1 MDYESARLNMIESQV
16 RPNGISDRRIMAAMQ
31 DVPREHFVPE
41 RFRAIAYMDGDVPL
55 SAARH
60 EAVPRALMGA
70 MSFARLLQQAAIR
83 PTDRVLVVGA
93 GTGYGAAVI
102 SRIAAEVVALESD
115 PELLG
120 EARKQLSDRDNVRI
134 VAGDLDAGAAA
145 LQPFDVI
152 VIEGRAGEVPATL
165 LSQLAEGGRL
175 VAVVGETPVARGK
188 VYTKTGQAVAVRH
201 AFDASAALLPGFHR
215 RETAF
220 VF

>member
-1 MDYESARLNMIESQV
+1 MDYAAARLNMVESQV
-16 RPNGISDRRIMAAMQ
+16 RPNGITDRRVSAAMQ

-55 SAARH
+55 SPDRP
-60 EAVPRALMGA
+60 EAGSRVLMGA
-70 MSFARLLQQAAIR
+70 MPFARLLQQAAIR
-83 PTDRVLVVGA
+83 PADRVLVVGA

-115 PELLG
+115 HALLG
-120 EARKQLSDRDNVRI
+120 DARKLLADRANIRI
-134 VAGDLDAGAAA
+134 VAGALEAGAAA

-152 VIEGRAGEVPATL
+152 VLEGRAGEVPATL

-175 VAVVGETPVARGK
+175 VAVVGETSNARGK
-188 VYTKTGQAVAVRH
+188 VYTKTGHAVAVRD
-201 AFDASAALLPGFHR
+201 AFDASATLLPGFGR

-220 VF
+220 LF